1 MKQKY
6 DIEFVTAVWLDF
18 CTQESWTK
26 SKTKVK
32 DLKCDHCK
40 KLHADVEGGICL
52 MSVKGQLN
60 NHICSECGQF
70 YIDLGADDVKK
81 KRKEHADAKKTLV
94 TKIRDL
100 GTYSERYFKNLED
113 LKIDELEE
121 LLVKHTAIKEKAD
134 RIDAIEI
141 PEDDQ
146 GMEDYLTTDYGV
158 IEQCEWL
165 KSTEQIESYFKED
178 YHDYFDCGQGYCQE
192 EADVIVKIGKKF
204 YAVTMHAEILSSKQD
219 VGDRLYWVEDIESVE
234 WKEIEKPLPKTRKSS
249 TYIFELSSEEKSLL
263 DSFIKENN
271 ITLIKE
277 I

>member
-6 DIEFVTAVWLDF
+6 DIEFVEIVWLDM
-18 CTQESWTK
+18 CTQENWFKARTK
-26 SKTKVK
+26 KKEA
-32 DLKCDHCK
+32 KCEHCNK
-40 KLHADVEGGICL
+40 PYADVEGGIAL
-52 MSVKGQLN
+52 ISVKGQLN
-60 NHICSECGQF
+60 KHICSVCGQF
-70 YIDLGADDVKK
+70 YIDLGARDRKK
-81 KRKEHADAKKTLV
+81 EQKEYNDTKKTLV

-100 GTYSERYFKNLED
+100 GTYAERYNRNIED

-141 PEDDQ
+141 PEEDQ

-165 KSTEQIESYFKED
+165 KSTEQIEAYFKED

-192 EADVIVKIGKKF
+192 EAELILKIGKKF
-204 YAVTMHAEILSSKQD
+204 YAVTLHAEIMSAKQD